1 MDRPIETR
9 TISESATISLEFVIQ
24 EGTKGHYK
32 IVRDGVTIIDKKYH
46 IQLNNNEFHFISIE
60 NGMYYFC
67 LLCCLHIVDR
77 ITGKNIWFKS
87 YKSDTVINNILNLM
101 VD

>member
-32 IVRDGVTIIDKKYH
+32 IVMRWCNDY
-46 IQLNNNEFHFISIE
+46 
-60 NGMYYFC
+60 
-67 LLCCLHIVDR
+67 
-77 ITGKNIWFKS
+77 
-87 YKSDTVINNILNLM
+87 
-101 VD
+101 

>member
-24 EGTKGHYK
+24 EDTKGRYK
-32 IVRDGVTIIDKKYH
+32 IVRDGVTIIDKEVPYQH
-46 IQLNNNEFHFISIE
+46 NNNTFHFLSRE
-60 NGMYYFC
+60 WNVLLC
-67 LLCCLHIVDR
+67 LLCCLHIVDC
-77 ITGKNIWFKS
+77 ITGKIYDSKS